1 MTDSRTRGVLE
12 GYRVVDCSI
21 AMAGP
26 FAAQR
31 LGDLGADV
39 VKVEPTAG
47 EWQRFAAA
55 GGAKGNEINVSFLA
69 LNRNKRSLAVD
80 LKSEDGKNI
89 VRELIAGADVFLQN
103 YRPGVAAR
111 LGLDYETLRQINPS
125 LVYVSISGYGEDGPY
140 RDRPGQDMLL
150 QAMTGS
156 MLSGGRDGEPP
167 RAAGLFLADAV
178 TASTAFEGV
187 LAALLHRE
195 RTGEGQLVTVNM
207 LDALTTLQMQELSVY
222 TVGGVPQKRGSEPN
236 AHVYIRAPY
245 GVFATSDGFL
255 ALAFADLETL
265 GRVFDEPEL
274 LGLDP
279 EVHGWTH
286 RDELFAL
293 VSTHLATATTQHWLD
308 TLLPEGVWVGPVYGY
323 DELVDDPQI
332 AHNGTFVEYDH
343 PTEGRV
349 KTPGFPYRFD
359 RTPARID
366 RGAPLV
372 GQHTSEILAELG
384 VDQDRVQSLLASGAV
399 AETRT

>member
-1 MTDSRTRGVLE
+1 
-12 GYRVVDCSI
+12 
-21 AMAGP
+21 MAGP

-39 VKVEPTAG
+39 IKVEPTTG

-55 GGAKGNEINVSFLA
+55 GGAAGNEINVSFLS

-80 LKSEDGKNI
+80 LKSDGGKQI
-89 VRELIAGADVFLQN
+89 VRELIADSDVFLQN
-103 YRPGVAAR
+103 YRPGVAKR
-111 LGLDYETLRQINPS
+111 LGLDYESVRGINPS
-125 LVYVSISGYGEDGPY
+125 IVYVSISGYGEDGPY
-140 RDRPGQDMLL
+140 VNRPGQDMLL

-156 MLSGGRDGEPP
+156 MLSGGRHGEPP

-222 TVGGVPQKRGSEPN
+222 TVGGVPQTRGSEPN

-245 GVFATSDGFL
+245 GVFATSDGYL
-255 ALAFADLETL
+255 ALAFADLDTL
-265 GRVFDEPEL
+265 GRIFDEPEL
-274 LGLDP
+274 RGLDP
-279 EVHGWTH
+279 EVAGWTH

-293 VSTHLATATTQHWLD
+293 VSKHLATNTTGHWLD
-308 TLLPEGVWVGPVYGY
+308 TLLEAGVWVGPVYGY
-323 DELVDDPQI
+323 EELVNDPQV

-349 KTPGFPYRFD
+349 KTPGFPYRFHA
-359 RTPARID
+359 TPARID

-372 GQHTSEILAELG
+372 GEHTTEILTDLG
-384 VDQDRVQSLLASGAV
+384 VAPETIERLKADGTV
-399 AETRT
+399 AENRP